1 MSIEFNKSV
10 IERFIAEA
18 WNAGNLDAVDD
29 LVDATYAISGIGHGP
44 DAVKRNMQIYRT
56 AFPDLEWVIEQL
68 LAEGEWVAA
77 RLTLHGTHLGPLG
90 NIEPSG
96 ERVVMNEMA
105 FWRVV
110 DGKLHAIWSQ
120 GDALGLRIQIGSIPA
135 TAWDQSVPAVTG
147 ATRPP
152 QSSS

>member
-1 MSIEFNKSV
+1 MSAEFNKSV

-18 WNAGNLDAVDD
+18 WNAGNLDTVDD
-29 LVDATYAISGIGHGP
+29 LVHATYAISGIGHGP
-44 DAVKRNMQIYRT
+44 EAVKRNMEIYRT
-56 AFPDLEWVIEQL
+56 AFPDLEWAIEQL
-68 LAEGEWVAA
+68 VAEGEWVAV

-90 NIEPSG
+90 SIEPTG
-96 ERVVMNEMA
+96 KRVVMNEMA

-135 TAWDQSVPAVTG
+135 TAWDHPVPAVTG
-147 ATRPP
+147 STRPP
-152 QSSS
+152 EGSP